1 MSKKAATPEL
11 DLPGIPF
18 GLLTLEQFID
28 SPEGQEV
35 IQTMK
40 TMSSDP
46 YSLVVPCLV
55 SYQYYDL
62 FAHLNDKAV
71 PMKEE
76 RANDEA
82 LLDLATRYVV
92 EYLPNIVSDIG
103 QERLD
108 NLIKILSP
116 DKESAST

>member
-1 MSKKAATPEL
+1 MSKKAATPEV
-11 DLPGIPF
+11 DFAGIPH
-18 GLLTLEQFID
+18 GLLTLEQFMD
-28 SPEGQEV
+28 SSDGQEV

-40 TMSSDP
+40 SITSDP
-46 YSLVVPCLV
+46 YSLIVPCLI

-62 FAHLNDKAV
+62 LAHLNDKAI

-76 RANDEA
+76 RKNDEA

-103 QERLD
+103 QERIGK
-108 NLIKILSP
+108 LIQALSP
-116 DKESAST
+116 DSSV